1 MEQILAAPS
10 GIDLGPLKTG
20 GLERAVRH
28 KDGQV
33 RLAHPEIDVEA
44 ARLEAAFAAGAFATA
59 ETAPNGFLMIG
70 RRQLRSNNSWMHNCP
85 SLIKGPERCTLLM
98 NPTDAD
104 RLGLKDGRLVAVE
117 SRVGRVSIPL
127 AVTDEMMP
135 GVVSMP
141 HGFGHTREGTRM
153 RNAAEKPGASM
164 NDLTDENVVEGM
176 VGNGVLTGVPVRVSA
191 CEPAVA

>member
-1 MEQILAAPS
+1 
-10 GIDLGPLKTG
+10 
-20 GLERAVRH
+20 
-28 KDGQV
+28 
-33 RLAHPEIDVEA
+33 
-44 ARLEAAFAAGAFATA
+44 
-59 ETAPNGFLMIG
+59 MIG

-85 SLIKGPERCTLLM
+85 TLIKGPERCTLLM
-98 NPTDAD
+98 SPVDAD
-104 RLGLKDGRLVAVE
+104 RLGLKHGRLVAVE
-117 SRVGRVSIPL
+117 SRVGRVSLPL

-141 HGFGHTREGTRM
+141 HGFGHTRQGIRM
-153 RNAAEKPGASM
+153 KNAAAHPGASM